1 MRYSLVSSHV
11 LSLLIICCKLCD
23 AKSHYDILGVPRTAS
38 STVITKKYRE
48 LAKKFHPDKNKKDP
62 NAQDKF
68 IELSKAYEILNDQ
81 NSRRDYDHELKYG
94 GQTNSNGRQSNE
106 MNHHFNQR
114 GGDNFFNS
122 NDEEVFIFRTP
133 DGRVFTR
140 SARQQV
146 HIYNEKSSS
155 IILFSCL
162 LLFLI
167 STLLSIHH
175 HFIWNFFSNVFL
187 SVLFFYFL

>member
-94 GQTNSNGRQSNE
+94 VLKIKT
-106 MNHHFNQR
+106 
-114 GGDNFFNS
+114 
-122 NDEEVFIFRTP
+122 
-133 DGRVFTR
+133 
-140 SARQQV
+140 
-146 HIYNEKSSS
+146 SSS
-155 IILFSCL
+155 LEL
-162 LLFLI
+162 KK
-167 STLLSIHH
+167 LSPP
-175 HFIWNFFSNVFL
+175 L
-187 SVLFFYFL
+187 